1 MKKNALLLCIFAL
14 FISGCSTMDMRKIS
28 IEPKISTENMQK
40 NPLKAGL
47 LLNDE
52 FTNYKYE
59 FETGPQVYMLSTVRG
74 EMAIGKNLSHA
85 LYGLVSS
92 KFGNVL
98 MGRDASEMD
107 TMDLYFAPH
116 IKSFTFSP
124 PFTGMGSFISTMELE
139 TEVFDTN
146 GQLLRKIS
154 VKQQGSSSMMNQLLM
169 KTNYEMASDAVNDA
183 IDKTL
188 ADFSKQLNDL
198 F

>member
-1 MKKNALLLCIFAL
+1 
-14 FISGCSTMDMRKIS
+14 
-28 IEPKISTENMQK
+28 
-40 NPLKAGL
+40 
-47 LLNDE
+47 
-52 FTNYKYE
+52 
-59 FETGPQVYMLSTVRG
+59 
-74 EMAIGKNLSHA
+74 
-85 LYGLVSS
+85 
-92 KFGNVL
+92 
-98 MGRDASEMD
+98 
-107 TMDLYFAPH
+107 
-116 IKSFTFSP
+116 
-124 PFTGMGSFISTMELE
+124 MGSFISTMELE

>member
-1 MKKNALLLCIFAL
+1 MKNNAFLLCLVAL
-14 FISGCSTMDMRKIS
+14 FLSGCSTMDMRKIS

-40 NPLKAGL
+40 NSLKAGL
-47 LLNDE
+47 LLNAE
-52 FTNYKYE
+52 FTNYKYV
-59 FETGPQVYMLSTVRG
+59 FETGPQIYMLSTVRG
-74 EMAIGKNLSHA
+74 EMEIGKNLSHA

-98 MGRDASEMD
+98 MGRDTSEMNA
-107 TMDLYFAPH
+107 TDLYFAPH
-116 IKSFTFSP
+116 IKSFVFSP
-124 PFTGMGSFISTMELE
+124 PFTGMGSFTSTMELE

-154 VKQQGSSSMMNQLLM
+154 VKQNGSSSMMNQFLM

-188 ADFSKQLNDL
+188 ADFSKQLNEL
-198 F
+198 Y